1 MVSKSSL
8 RKLFVR
14 GAAGGGDP
22 GRRVPAALAGAML
35 ALAASTG
42 AATAA
47 DSNISIYFVG
57 CSAPTGFHGYLA
69 RGAEEAG
76 KNLGVESDVHLP
88 G

>member
-8 RKLFVR
+8 MKLFVR
-14 GAAGGGDP
+14 GAAGGDAP
-22 GRRVPAALAGAML
+22 GRGVSAALAGAVL

-57 CSAPTGFHGYLA
+57 CSAPTGFHGYWRA
-69 RGAEEAG
+69 APRKRERTSAS
-76 KNLGVESDVHLP
+76 K
-88 G
+88 

>member
-8 RKLFVR
+8 MKLFVR
-14 GAAGGGDP
+14 SAAGGDAP
-22 GRRVPAALAGAML
+22 GRGVSTALAGAVL

-47 DSNISIYFVG
+47 DGNISIYFVG

-69 RGAEEAG
+69 RGAEEA
-76 KNLGVESDVHLP
+76 
-88 G
+88 